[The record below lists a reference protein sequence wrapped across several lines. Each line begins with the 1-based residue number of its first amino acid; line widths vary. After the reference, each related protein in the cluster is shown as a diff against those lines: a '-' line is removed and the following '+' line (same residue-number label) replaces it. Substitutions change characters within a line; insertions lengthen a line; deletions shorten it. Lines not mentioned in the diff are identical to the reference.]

1 MTRTRAAGLAGL
13 LFCLIALAPNAGHA
27 RDLFD
32 EGDFRLELR
41 SAFKSSLLLSF
52 PYYEDPILFP
62 DRPAGAG
69 LFRLRFDL
77 NAQLTDHFRAAIAYE
92 HRVRSSSSTNTG
104 AGLLPSAAP
113 AAFRLTPLDWNV
125 IDNAP
130 SYVHQHEID
139 RAYLNVH
146 LDFMDLTVGRQAIG
160 FGRGMLFSAVDLFTP
175 FTPNEVDRE
184 WRRGIDAVH
193 LSLRIPEFS
202 QLSADVVAAFGAVDD
217 DRLAE
222 WAVVGRLR
230 AVVGEVDGAVLIG
243 HRGGDNFAAG
253 VLSAAI
259 GDAEAHG
266 EIAIFGTDGAG
277 IDGGLLGT
285 RGVVMK
291 ALLGGS
297 YMIDIGAGLNVILE
311 YHYSGFGVRNV
322 GRSADILFDPT
333 FQARF
338 IRGDSQL
345 FGRHALA
352 LVMSYPIQDDFTGS
366 IAYIQSPVDGSG
378 MVSPTFTWNH
388 SDNVTLVLNIF
399 APWGTG
405 PNRGI
410 PTSEWGNSAFT
421 IFLQA
426 RVYD

>member
-1 MTRTRAAGLAGL
+1 MKRFALTL
-13 LFCLIALAPNAGHA
+13 ALALCFCAIGSEAHA
-27 RDLFD
+27 RDLFE

-41 SAFKSSLLLSF
+41 SAFKSSLLLTF
-52 PYYEDPILFP
+52 PYYDDAILFP

-77 NAQLTDHFRAAIAYE
+77 NAQITDHFRAAVAYE
-92 HRVRSSSSTNTG
+92 HRVRTSSSANTG

-130 SYVHQHEID
+130 SYVHQHELD
-139 RAYLNVH
+139 RLYVNVH

-184 WRRGIDAVH
+184 WRRGVDAVH
-193 LSLRIPEFS
+193 LTLRIPEIS
-202 QLSADVVAAFGAVDD
+202 ELSADVVAAFGQASEDG
-217 DRLAE
+217 LE
-222 WAVVGRLR
+222 QWAVVGRLR

-243 HRGGDNFAAG
+243 HRAGDNFVAG
-253 VLSAAI
+253 VLSAAL

-266 EIAIFGTDGAG
+266 EMALFGTDGAG
-277 IDGGLLGT
+277 IDGGWLGT

-297 YMIDIGAGLNVILE
+297 YRVDIGDGLNVVLE
-311 YHYSGFGVRNV
+311 YHYSGFGVPNV
-322 GRSADILFDPT
+322 GRSSTILFDPV

-338 IRGDSQL
+338 LRGDSQL

-352 LVMSYPIQDDFTGS
+352 LVLSYPIQNDFIGALS
-366 IAYIQSPVDGSG
+366 YIQSPVDGSG
-378 MVSPTFTWNH
+378 MVSPTFTWNQ
-388 SDNVTLVLNIF
+388 SDNLTLVLNLLI
-399 APWGTG
+399 PWGTG
-405 PNRGI
+405 PEMGV

-421 IFLQA
+421 IFFQA
-426 RVYD
+426 RIYD